1 MSCLTDEQ
9 LIARYLKNNDE
20 QALEDLIRRYLPL
33 IFTFVCNYIGD
44 RENAADVTQEVFVK
58 TWKNLKK
65 FNPKKAFFRAW
76 IFTIARRTAI
86 DWLKKKNALP
96 FSAIQSE
103 IGDNNFANSLAD
115 ESRTK
120 PRGLAARLCFVRDE
134 SPSITEQL
142 MLRETSK
149 KLSLAL
155 AQLPGDY
162 SAVINLHINEDL
174 SFREIAGRLKKPL
187 NTVKSQYRRALAM
200 LKSFFSQSER

>member
-9 LIARYLKNNDE
+9 LIAQYLKNNDE
-20 QALEDLIRRYLPL
+20 QALENLIRRYLPL

-44 RENAADVTQEVFVK
+44 RDDAADVTQEVFVK

-65 FNPKKAFFRAW
+65 FNPKKVFFRAW
-76 IFTIARRTAI
+76 IFTIARRTVI
-86 DWLKKKNALP
+86 DWLKKKKALP

-103 IGDNNFANSLAD
+103 IGDDNFANSLAD
-115 ESRTK
+115 ESHTK
-120 PRGLAARLCFVRDE
+120 PRGFAARLCFVQDE
-134 SPSITEQL
+134 SPSITDQL
-142 MLRETSK
+142 AFKEISK
-149 KLSLAL
+149 KLSFAL

-174 SFREIAGRLKKPL
+174 SFREIAERLKKPL